1 MKCTKN
7 PEHEYVETMGWYL
20 DDEGNEVEYSEC
32 ANCIEDSRIAYREK
46 IESANDVDAPE
57 LIDEY
62 EKIIERSHTTE
73 TREKNSKSSYDVIDK
88 YSEKLHNIT
97 GAPMEACRAIVQW
110 DISVAL
116 HRLFFADGKGRV
128 LPNLGF
134 MWIAPS
140 GADKTP
146 VYNWGVMTLQEKL
159 FSQWKYIHYN
169 RVGGKALISSM
180 SKIKPDQMSYGRI
193 LTLITQDEV
202 STLAK
207 ESNSDG
213 LSDVFEAFAQAYD
226 GQLSSS
232 TTVIRQSEI
241 PKPSYSPMWFQGTP
255 TFLKYVSEDFWDIGL
270 GNRIFFVRYT
280 TSDVRAISKT
290 LHAKEF
296 YDEFIADLEKLNKIE
311 KADFRDDAW
320 EFYNEYQMKVMN
332 EVQSVQTDL
341 ESSVDTYNFEVT
353 SKVKYPIQIIKMAI
367 VIAASRM
374 NYDSS
379 MILRVEKQDVENAI
393 REVEAYHENM
403 IYVHS
408 IWETQSAQRMKHES
422 VEILAKKISNHIR
435 RLCSIGKSYRVDFI
449 DNKDDSYSLS
459 IPDKDGTWVKH
470 SDLLRQ
476 SHMKAAGI
484 RSFEEVITTLME
496 RDEIIKRECKI
507 YVTSTTKNKKTVRT
521 LTTATFY
528 KVKSGSE
535 LSSEN
540 LETRK
545 S

>member
-449 DNKDDSYSLS
+449 DNKDDSYSLAV
-459 IPDKDGTWVKH
+459 PDKDGTWIKH

-528 KVKSGSE
+528 KVKSNLE

-540 LETRK
+540 VETRK

>member
-1 MKCTKN
+1 MKCQKN
-7 PEHEYVETMGWYL
+7 PEHEYIETVGWYL
-20 DDEGNEVEYSEC
+20 DDDGTEIEYPEC
-32 ANCIEDSRIAYREK
+32 ANCIEDSRIEYREK
-46 IESANDVDAPE
+46 IETASDVDAPE

-62 EKIIERSHTTE
+62 EKIIEKSHINE
-73 TREKNSKSSYDVIDK
+73 SKEKKPEHSYNVIDK
-88 YSEKLHNIT
+88 YSEKLHDII
-97 GAPMEACRAIVQW
+97 GAPKEACKAIVQW

-146 VYNWGVMTLQEKL
+146 IYNWGVMNLQEKL
-159 FSQWKYIHYN
+159 FSKWKYIHYN

-180 SKIKPDQMSYGRI
+180 SKIKSEEISYGRI

-255 TFLKYVSEDFWDIGL
+255 TFLKYVNEDFWDIGL
-270 GNRIFFVRYT
+270 GNRIFFVKYT

-296 YDEFIADLEKLNKIE
+296 YEEFISDLEKLNKIE
-311 KADFRDDAW
+311 KADFSDDAW
-320 EFYNEYQMKVMN
+320 ELYNDYQMKIMKD
-332 EVQSVQTDL
+332 VQSVQIDL

-353 SKVKYPIQIIKMAI
+353 SKVKYPIQIIKMALI
-367 VIAASRM
+367 ISASRF

-379 MILRVEKQDVENAI
+379 LILRVEKKDVEEAI
-393 REVEAYHENM
+393 KEVEAYHDNM
-403 IYVHS
+403 IYIHS
-408 IWETQSAQRMKHES
+408 IWETQSAQRLRHES
-422 VEILAKKISNHIR
+422 VEILAKKISNHIK
-435 RLCSIGKSYRVDFI
+435 RLCTIGKSYRLDWI
-449 DNKDDSYSLS
+449 DQKDDSYSLAV
-459 IPDKDGTWVKH
+459 PDNAGLWVKH
-470 SDLLRQ
+470 SDLLKQ
-476 SHMKAAGI
+476 SHMKASGL
-484 RSFEEVITTLME
+484 RSFEEVITTLIE
-496 RDEIIKRECKI
+496 RDELIKKECKI
-507 YVTSTTKNKKTVRT
+507 YVTTKLRNGNKNRT
-521 LTTATFY
+521 LTVATFY
-528 KVKSGSE
+528 KSKNGSDP
-535 LSSEN
+535 S
-540 LETRK
+540 LEK
-545 S
+545 HN

>member
-1 MKCTKN
+1 MKCKKN

-20 DDEGNEVEYSEC
+20 DDEGNEVEYPEC

-46 IESANDVDAPE
+46 IESASDVDAPE

-62 EKIIERSHTTE
+62 EKIIERSHTNE
-73 TREKNSKSSYDVIDK
+73 IMEKKPNSYDIIGK
-88 YSEKLHNIT
+88 YSEKLHNII

-146 VYNWGVMTLQEKL
+146 IYNWGVMTIQEKL

-255 TFLKYVSEDFWDIGL
+255 TFLKYVNEDFWDIGL

-296 YDEFIADLEKLNKIE
+296 YDEFIADLEKMNKIE
-311 KADFRDDAW
+311 KADFSDDAW
-320 EFYNEYQMKVMN
+320 EFYNDYQMKIMKD
-332 EVQSVQTDL
+332 VQSAQTDL
-341 ESSVDTYNFEVT
+341 ETSVDTYNFEVT
-353 SKVKYPIQIIKMAI
+353 SKVKYPIQIIKMAMI
-367 VIAASRM
+367 ISASRL

-379 MILRVEKQDVENAI
+379 MILRVEKRDVEDAV
-393 REVEAYHENM
+393 REVEAYHDNM
-403 IYVHS
+403 IYIHS

-435 RLCSIGKSYRVDFI
+435 RLCFIGKAYRVDWI
-449 DNKDDSYSLS
+449 DQKEDSYSLAV
-459 IPDKDGTWVKH
+459 PDKDGTWVKH

-496 RDEIIKRECKI
+496 RDELIKRECKI
-507 YVTSTTKNKKTVRT
+507 YVTSTTKNKKAVRT
-521 LTTATFY
+521 LTNATFY
-528 KVKSGSE
+528 RAKNNLE
-535 LSSEN
+535 PSSEST
-540 LETRK
+540 ETQK

>member
-1 MKCTKN
+1 MKCKKN

-20 DDEGNEVEYSEC
+20 DDEGNEVEYPEC

-46 IESANDVDAPE
+46 IESASDVDAPE

-62 EKIIERSHTTE
+62 EKIIERSHTNE
-73 TREKNSKSSYDVIDK
+73 IMEKKPNSYDIIGK
-88 YSEKLHNIT
+88 YSEKLHNII

-146 VYNWGVMTLQEKL
+146 IYNWGVMTLQEKL

-232 TTVIRQSEI
+232 TTVIRQSES

-255 TFLKYVSEDFWDIGL
+255 TFLKYVNEDFWDIGL

-296 YDEFIADLEKLNKIE
+296 YDEFIADLEKMNKIE
-311 KADFRDDAW
+311 KADFSDDAW
-320 EFYNEYQMKVMN
+320 EFYNDYQMKIMKD
-332 EVQSVQTDL
+332 VQSAQTDL
-341 ESSVDTYNFEVT
+341 ETSVDTYNFEVT
-353 SKVKYPIQIIKMAI
+353 SKVKYPIQIIKMAMI
-367 VIAASRM
+367 ISASRL

-379 MILRVEKQDVENAI
+379 MILRVEKRDVEDAV
-393 REVEAYHENM
+393 REVEAYHDNM
-403 IYVHS
+403 IYIHS

-435 RLCSIGKSYRVDFI
+435 RLCFIGKAYRVDWI
-449 DNKDDSYSLS
+449 DQKEDSYSLAV
-459 IPDKDGTWVKH
+459 PDKDGTWVKH

-496 RDEIIKRECKI
+496 RDELIKRECKI
-507 YVTSTTKNKKTVRT
+507 YVTSTTKNKKAVRT
-521 LTTATFY
+521 LTNATFY
-528 KVKSGSE
+528 RAKNNLE
-535 LSSEN
+535 PSSEST
-540 LETRK
+540 ETQK

>member
-1 MKCTKN
+1 MKCQKN
-7 PEHEYVETMGWYL
+7 PEHEYIETVGWYL
-20 DDEGNEVEYSEC
+20 DDDGTEIEYPEC
-32 ANCIEDSRIAYREK
+32 ANCIEDSRIEYREK
-46 IESANDVDAPE
+46 IETASDVDAPE

-62 EKIIERSHTTE
+62 EKIIEKSHINE
-73 TREKNSKSSYDVIDK
+73 SKEKKPEHSYNVIDK
-88 YSEKLHNIT
+88 YSEKLHDII
-97 GAPMEACRAIVQW
+97 GAPKEACKAIVQW

-146 VYNWGVMTLQEKL
+146 IYNWGVMNLQEKL
-159 FSQWKYIHYN
+159 FSKWKYIHYN

-180 SKIKPDQMSYGRI
+180 SKIKSEEISYGRI

-255 TFLKYVSEDFWDIGL
+255 TFLKYVNEDFWDIGL
-270 GNRIFFVRYT
+270 GNRIFFVKYT

-296 YDEFIADLEKLNKIE
+296 YEEFISDLEKLNKIE
-311 KADFRDDAW
+311 KADFSDDAW
-320 EFYNEYQMKVMN
+320 ELYNYYQMKIMKD
-332 EVQSVQTDL
+332 VQSVQIDL

-353 SKVKYPIQIIKMAI
+353 SKVKYPIQIIKMALI
-367 VIAASRM
+367 ISASRF

-379 MILRVEKQDVENAI
+379 LILRVEKKDVEEAI
-393 REVEAYHENM
+393 KEVEAYHDNM
-403 IYVHS
+403 IYIHS
-408 IWETQSAQRMKHES
+408 IWETQSAQRLRHES
-422 VEILAKKISNHIR
+422 VEILAKKISNHIK
-435 RLCSIGKSYRVDFI
+435 RLCTIGKSYRLDWI
-449 DNKDDSYSLS
+449 DQKDDSYSLAV
-459 IPDKDGTWVKH
+459 PDNAGLWVKH
-470 SDLLRQ
+470 SDLLKQ
-476 SHMKAAGI
+476 SHMKASGL
-484 RSFEEVITTLME
+484 RSFEEVITTLIE
-496 RDEIIKRECKI
+496 RDELIKKECKI
-507 YVTSTTKNKKTVRT
+507 YVTTKLRNGNKNRT
-521 LTTATFY
+521 LTVATFY
-528 KVKSGSE
+528 KSKNGSDP
-535 LSSEN
+535 S
-540 LETRK
+540 LEK
-545 S
+545 HN

>member
-1 MKCTKN
+1 MKCQKN
-7 PEHEYVETMGWYL
+7 PEHEYIETVGWYL
-20 DDEGNEVEYSEC
+20 DDDGTEIEYPEC
-32 ANCIEDSRIAYREK
+32 ANCIEDSRIEYREK
-46 IESANDVDAPE
+46 IETASDVDAPE

-62 EKIIERSHTTE
+62 EKIIEKSHINE
-73 TREKNSKSSYDVIDK
+73 SKEKKPEHSYNVIDK
-88 YSEKLHNIT
+88 YSEKLHDII
-97 GAPMEACRAIVQW
+97 GAPKEACKAIVQW

-146 VYNWGVMTLQEKL
+146 IYNWGVMNLQEKL
-159 FSQWKYIHYN
+159 FSKWKYIHYN
-169 RVGGKALISSM
+169 RVGGKALITSM
-180 SKIKPDQMSYGRI
+180 SKIKSEEISYGRI

-255 TFLKYVSEDFWDIGL
+255 TFLKYVNEDFWDIGL
-270 GNRIFFVRYT
+270 GNRIFFVKYT

-296 YDEFIADLEKLNKIE
+296 YEEFISDLEKLNKIE
-311 KADFRDDAW
+311 KADFSDEAW
-320 EFYNEYQMKVMN
+320 ELYNDYQMKIMKD
-332 EVQSVQTDL
+332 VQSVQIDL

-353 SKVKYPIQIIKMAI
+353 SKVKYPIQIIKMALI
-367 VIAASRM
+367 ISASRF

-379 MILRVEKQDVENAI
+379 LILRVEKKDVEEAI
-393 REVEAYHENM
+393 KEVEAYHDNM
-403 IYVHS
+403 IYIHS
-408 IWETQSAQRMKHES
+408 IWETQSAQRLRHES
-422 VEILAKKISNHIR
+422 VEILAKKISNHIK
-435 RLCSIGKSYRVDFI
+435 RLCTIGKSYRLDWI
-449 DNKDDSYSLS
+449 DQKDDSYSLAV
-459 IPDKDGTWVKH
+459 PDNAGLWVKH
-470 SDLLRQ
+470 SDLLKQ
-476 SHMKAAGI
+476 SHMKASGL
-484 RSFEEVITTLME
+484 RSFEEVITTLIE
-496 RDEIIKRECKI
+496 RDELIKKECKI
-507 YVTSTTKNKKTVRT
+507 YVTTKLRNGNKNRT
-521 LTTATFY
+521 LTVATFY
-528 KVKSGSE
+528 KSKNGSDP
-535 LSSEN
+535 S
-540 LETRK
+540 LEK
-545 S
+545 HN

>member
-1 MKCTKN
+1 MKCQKN
-7 PEHEYVETMGWYL
+7 PEHEYIETVGWYL
-20 DDEGNEVEYSEC
+20 DDDGTEIEYPEC
-32 ANCIEDSRIAYREK
+32 ANCIEDSRIEYREK
-46 IESANDVDAPE
+46 IETASDVDAPE

-62 EKIIERSHTTE
+62 EKIIEKSHINE
-73 TREKNSKSSYDVIDK
+73 SKEKKPEHSYNVIDK
-88 YSEKLHNIT
+88 YSEKLHDII
-97 GAPMEACRAIVQW
+97 GAPKEACKAIVQW

-146 VYNWGVMTLQEKL
+146 IYNWGVMNLQEKL
-159 FSQWKYIHYN
+159 FSKWKYIHYN

-180 SKIKPDQMSYGRI
+180 SKIKSEEISYGRI

-255 TFLKYVSEDFWDIGL
+255 TFLKYVNEDFWDIGL
-270 GNRIFFVRYT
+270 GNRIFFVKYT

-296 YDEFIADLEKLNKIE
+296 YEEFISDLEKLNKIE
-311 KADFRDDAW
+311 KADFSDEAW
-320 EFYNEYQMKVMN
+320 ELYNDYQMKIMKD
-332 EVQSVQTDL
+332 VQSVQIDL

-353 SKVKYPIQIIKMAI
+353 SKVKYPIQIIKMALI
-367 VIAASRM
+367 ISASRF

-379 MILRVEKQDVENAI
+379 LILRVEKKDVEEAI
-393 REVEAYHENM
+393 KEVEAYHDNM
-403 IYVHS
+403 IYIHS
-408 IWETQSAQRMKHES
+408 IWETQSAQRLRHES
-422 VEILAKKISNHIR
+422 VEILAKKISNHIK
-435 RLCSIGKSYRVDFI
+435 RLCTIGKSYRLDWI
-449 DNKDDSYSLS
+449 DQKDDSYSLAV
-459 IPDKDGTWVKH
+459 PDNAGLWVKH
-470 SDLLRQ
+470 SDLLKQ
-476 SHMKAAGI
+476 SHMKASGL
-484 RSFEEVITTLME
+484 RSFEEVITTLIE
-496 RDEIIKRECKI
+496 RDELIKKECKI
-507 YVTSTTKNKKTVRT
+507 YVTTKLRNGNKNRT
-521 LTTATFY
+521 LTVATFY
-528 KVKSGSE
+528 KSKN
-535 LSSEN
+535 SSDPS
-540 LETRK
+540 LEK
-545 S
+545 HN

>member
-1 MKCTKN
+1 VKCQKN
-7 PEHEYVETMGWYL
+7 PEHEYIETVGWYL
-20 DDEGNEVEYSEC
+20 DDDGTEIEYPEC
-32 ANCIEDSRIAYREK
+32 ANCIEDSRIEYREK
-46 IESANDVDAPE
+46 IETASDVDAPE

-62 EKIIERSHTTE
+62 EKIIEKSHINE
-73 TREKNSKSSYDVIDK
+73 SKEKKPEHSYNVIDK
-88 YSEKLHNIT
+88 YSEKLHDII
-97 GAPMEACRAIVQW
+97 GAPKEACKAIVQW

-146 VYNWGVMTLQEKL
+146 IYNWGVMNLQEKL
-159 FSQWKYIHYN
+159 FSKWKYIHYN

-180 SKIKPDQMSYGRI
+180 SKIKSEEISYGRI

-255 TFLKYVSEDFWDIGL
+255 TFLKYVNEDFWDIGL
-270 GNRIFFVRYT
+270 GNRIFFVKYT

-296 YDEFIADLEKLNKIE
+296 YEEFISDLEKLNKIE
-311 KADFRDDAW
+311 KADFSDDAW
-320 EFYNEYQMKVMN
+320 ELYNDYQMKIMKD
-332 EVQSVQTDL
+332 VQSVQIDL

-353 SKVKYPIQIIKMAI
+353 SKVKYPIQIIKMALI
-367 VIAASRM
+367 ISASRF

-379 MILRVEKQDVENAI
+379 LILRVEKKDVEEAI
-393 REVEAYHENM
+393 KEVEAYHDNM
-403 IYVHS
+403 IYIHS
-408 IWETQSAQRMKHES
+408 IWETQSAQRLRHES
-422 VEILAKKISNHIR
+422 VEILAKKISNHIK
-435 RLCSIGKSYRVDFI
+435 RLCTIGKSYRLDWI
-449 DNKDDSYSLS
+449 DQKDDSYSLAV
-459 IPDKDGTWVKH
+459 PDNAGLWVKH
-470 SDLLRQ
+470 SDLLKQ
-476 SHMKAAGI
+476 SHMKASGL
-484 RSFEEVITTLME
+484 RSFEEVITTLIE
-496 RDEIIKRECKI
+496 RDELIKKECKI
-507 YVTSTTKNKKTVRT
+507 YVTTKLRNGNKNRT
-521 LTTATFY
+521 LTVATFY
-528 KVKSGSE
+528 KSKN
-535 LSSEN
+535 SSDPS
-540 LETRK
+540 LEK
-545 S
+545 HN

>member
-1 MKCTKN
+1 MKCKKN

-20 DDEGNEVEYSEC
+20 DDEGNEVEYPEC

-46 IESANDVDAPE
+46 IESASDVDAPE

-62 EKIIERSHTTE
+62 EKIIERSHTNKIME
-73 TREKNSKSSYDVIDK
+73 EKPNSYDIIGK
-88 YSEKLHNIT
+88 YSEKLHNII

-146 VYNWGVMTLQEKL
+146 IYNWGVMTLQEKL

-255 TFLKYVSEDFWDIGL
+255 TFLKYVNEDFWDIGL

-296 YDEFIADLEKLNKIE
+296 YDEFIADLEKMNKIE
-311 KADFRDDAW
+311 KADFSDDAW
-320 EFYNEYQMKVMN
+320 EFYNDYQMKIMKD
-332 EVQSVQTDL
+332 VQSAQTDL
-341 ESSVDTYNFEVT
+341 ETSVDTYNFEVT
-353 SKVKYPIQIIKMAI
+353 SKVKYPIQIIKMAMI
-367 VIAASRM
+367 ISASRL

-379 MILRVEKQDVENAI
+379 MILRVEKRDVEDAV
-393 REVEAYHENM
+393 REVEAYHDNM
-403 IYVHS
+403 IYIHS

-435 RLCSIGKSYRVDFI
+435 RLCFIGKAYRVDWI
-449 DNKDDSYSLS
+449 DQKEDSYSLAV
-459 IPDKDGTWVKH
+459 PDKDGTWVKH

-496 RDEIIKRECKI
+496 RDELIKRECKI
-507 YVTSTTKNKKTVRT
+507 YVTSTTKNKKAVRT
-521 LTTATFY
+521 LTNATFY
-528 KVKSGSE
+528 RVKNNSE
-535 LSSEN
+535 PSSEST
-540 LETRK
+540 ETQK

>member
-528 KVKSGSE
+528 KVKSNLE
-535 LSSEN
+535 PSSEN
-540 LETRK
+540 VETRK

>member
-1 MKCTKN
+1 MKCQKN
-7 PEHEYVETMGWYL
+7 PEHEYIETVGWYL
-20 DDEGNEVEYSEC
+20 DDDGTEIEYPEC
-32 ANCIEDSRIAYREK
+32 ANCIEDSRIEYREK
-46 IESANDVDAPE
+46 IETASDVDAPE

-62 EKIIERSHTTE
+62 EKIIEKSHINE
-73 TREKNSKSSYDVIDK
+73 SKEKKPEHSYNVIDK
-88 YSEKLHNIT
+88 YSEKLHDII
-97 GAPMEACRAIVQW
+97 GAPKEACKAIVQW

-146 VYNWGVMTLQEKL
+146 IYNWGVMNLQEKL
-159 FSQWKYIHYN
+159 FSKWKYIHYN

-180 SKIKPDQMSYGRI
+180 SKIKSEEISYGRI

-255 TFLKYVSEDFWDIGL
+255 TFLKYVNEDFWDIGL
-270 GNRIFFVRYT
+270 GNRIFFVKYT

-296 YDEFIADLEKLNKIE
+296 YEEFISDLEKLNKIE
-311 KADFRDDAW
+311 KADFSDDAW
-320 EFYNEYQMKVMN
+320 ELYNDYQMKIMKD
-332 EVQSVQTDL
+332 VQSVQIDL

-353 SKVKYPIQIIKMAI
+353 SKVKYPIQIIKMALI
-367 VIAASRM
+367 ISASRF

-379 MILRVEKQDVENAI
+379 LILRVEKKDVEEAI
-393 REVEAYHENM
+393 KEVESYHDNM
-403 IYVHS
+403 IYIHS
-408 IWETQSAQRMKHES
+408 IWETQSAQRLRHES
-422 VEILAKKISNHIR
+422 VEILAKKISNHIK
-435 RLCSIGKSYRVDFI
+435 RLCTIGKSYRLDWI
-449 DNKDDSYSLS
+449 DQKDDSYSLAV
-459 IPDKDGTWVKH
+459 PDNAGLWVKH
-470 SDLLRQ
+470 SDLLKQ
-476 SHMKAAGI
+476 SHMKASGL
-484 RSFEEVITTLME
+484 RSFEEVITTLIE
-496 RDEIIKRECKI
+496 RDELIKKECKI
-507 YVTSTTKNKKTVRT
+507 YVTTKLRNGNKNRT
-521 LTTATFY
+521 LTVATFY
-528 KVKSGSE
+528 KSKNGSDP
-535 LSSEN
+535 S
-540 LETRK
+540 LEK
-545 S
+545 HN

>member
-1 MKCTKN
+1 MKCQKN
-7 PEHEYVETMGWYL
+7 PEHEYIETVGWYL
-20 DDEGNEVEYSEC
+20 DDDGTEIEYPEC
-32 ANCIEDSRIAYREK
+32 ANCIEDSRIEYREK
-46 IESANDVDAPE
+46 IETASDVDAPE

-62 EKIIERSHTTE
+62 EKIIEKSHINE
-73 TREKNSKSSYDVIDK
+73 SKEKKPEHSYNVIDK
-88 YSEKLHNIT
+88 YSEKLHDII
-97 GAPMEACRAIVQW
+97 GAPKEACKAIVQW

-146 VYNWGVMTLQEKL
+146 IYNWGVMNLQEKL
-159 FSQWKYIHYN
+159 FSKWKYIHYN

-180 SKIKPDQMSYGRI
+180 SKIKSEEISYGRI

-255 TFLKYVSEDFWDIGL
+255 TFLKYVNEDFWDIGL
-270 GNRIFFVRYT
+270 GNRIFFVKYT

-296 YDEFIADLEKLNKIE
+296 YEEFISDLEKLNKIE
-311 KADFRDDAW
+311 KADFSDDAW
-320 EFYNEYQMKVMN
+320 ELYNDYQMKIMKD
-332 EVQSVQTDL
+332 VQSVQIDL

-353 SKVKYPIQIIKMAI
+353 SKVKYPIQIIKMALI
-367 VIAASRM
+367 ISASRF

-379 MILRVEKQDVENAI
+379 LILRVEKKDVEEAI
-393 REVEAYHENM
+393 KEVESYHDNM
-403 IYVHS
+403 IYIHS
-408 IWETQSAQRMKHES
+408 IWETQSAQRLRHES
-422 VEILAKKISNHIR
+422 VEILAKKISNHIK
-435 RLCSIGKSYRVDFI
+435 RLCTIGKSYRLDWI
-449 DNKDDSYSLS
+449 DQKDDSYSLAV
-459 IPDKDGTWVKH
+459 PDNAGLWVKH
-470 SDLLRQ
+470 SDLLKQ
-476 SHMKAAGI
+476 SHMKASGL
-484 RSFEEVITTLME
+484 RSFEEVITTLIE
-496 RDEIIKRECKI
+496 RDELIKKECKI
-507 YVTSTTKNKKTVRT
+507 YVTTKLRNGNKNRT
-521 LTTATFY
+521 LTVATFY
-528 KVKSGSE
+528 KSKN
-535 LSSEN
+535 SSDPS
-540 LETRK
+540 LEK
-545 S
+545 HN